1 VQSLQGLALGKTKVE
16 RLTFKKKLR
25 DFIMH
30 SDTVGPIFWKLWFWY
45 GIRKATKERKLQ
57 EAEDAKREPMTND
70 EYWEKVHNDRDTNI

>member
-1 VQSLQGLALGKTKVE
+1 
-16 RLTFKKKLR
+16 
-25 DFIMH
+25 MH

>member
-1 VQSLQGLALGKTKVE
+1 
-16 RLTFKKKLR
+16 
-25 DFIMH
+25 MH

-57 EAEDAKREPMTND
+57 EAEDAKRPIMTND